1 MGKKFFI
8 TLAAVLI
15 LAAGFS
21 FFNRGDEEIN
31 VKVLVAEKGEILS
44 TLSATGKV
52 VSREEAGISAAIP
65 ALVKTVMV
73 EEGERVE
80 AGAVLAL
87 LDDLEWQEKA
97 KAAGESVREAEEKV
111 RLLQRDS
118 EALAAVYAVGGT
130 SRQAVE
136 DARSSLAMARAAA
149 GRALAELNGARVTLD
164 KLRVKA
170 PFTGIVTRKSINPG
184 EWAAPG
190 VAIFSLAKEN
200 RREIEVMVDE
210 SDSGLVKAGQ
220 EVELTSDAFPGVSWA
235 EQVLEVATAVRKE
248 GAANSIKVRVGCS
261 GKAPDLKLGQQ
272 VDAKIRT
279 AHRAGIVKLPF
290 DVLISQGGKT
300 FVAMVKNGI
309 IDLVPVVTGI
319 EDAVSVE
326 IASGLSAGEEVILP
340 EGKPHKAGA
349 RVKTVTRVPARP

>member
-1 MGKKFFI
+1 MKRTI
-8 TLAAVLI
+8 LTLAALTII
-15 LAAGFS
+15 LAAA
-21 FFNRGDEEIN
+21 FFFFHRGGEEIAI
-31 VKVLVAEKGEILS
+31 KVLAAEKGEILS
-44 TLSATGKV
+44 TLSATGRV
-52 VSREEAGISAAIP
+52 VSREEAAISAAVP
-65 ALVKTVMV
+65 ALVQAVMV

-80 AGAVLAL
+80 AGAILAL
-87 LDDLEWQEKA
+87 LDDREWQEKA
-97 KAAGESVREAEEKV
+97 KVAGESVREAEEKV

-118 EALAAVYAVGGT
+118 EALAAVFSAGGV

-136 DARSSLAMARAAA
+136 DAGSNLTMARAAA
-149 GRALAELNGARVTLD
+149 GRALAEQKGARVTLD

-190 VAIFSLAKEN
+190 LAIFSLAKEK

-220 EVELTSDAFPGVSWA
+220 ETLLTSDAFPGISWA

-248 GAANSIKVRVGCS
+248 GAANSIKVRVGC
-261 GKAPDLKLGQQ
+261 GEKAPDLKLGQQ

-300 FVAMVKNGI
+300 FVAMVKSGL

-326 IASGLSAGEEVILP
+326 IASGLSAGDEVILP
-340 EGKPHKAGA
+340 EGKPLKAGV